1 MIQLSIKI
9 MNQEASHII
18 HQQVTFWHASLL
30 FHFLFINLSKNV
42 HQYSCQSWTC
52 SSIITTGW
60 LGIQEF
66 CKNQWKHSVR
76 INGIYGIYNTG
87 YNSIHYH
94 LDIFLCLLCSSK
106 NDTNICAHFFL
117 SREPV
122 FKHLPAQHRPWLTSQ
137 VGFAKPFSKASW
149 NIEEKWNRF
158 ARRILSDKTMEMSPR
173 SPSSLP
179 WFFSLHI
186 KKKGRKGGR
195 EEKKER
201 KERKKGIK
209 KERKKERKEGRKEEK
224 GRKKERKKPI
234 ESTILRYSFFTF

>member
-1 MIQLSIKI
+1 MSELD
-9 MNQEASHII
+9 
-18 HQQVTFWHASLL
+18 V
-30 FHFLFINLSKNV
+30 FINYNHRLAGDTRVLQKSMKA
-42 HQYSCQSWTC
+42 
-52 SSIITTGW
+52 
-60 LGIQEF
+60 
-66 CKNQWKHSVR
+66 SVR

-94 LDIFLCLLCSSK
+94 LYIFLCLLCSSK

-149 NIEEKWNRF
+149 NIKEKWNRF

-186 KKKGRKGGR
+186 KKK
-195 EEKKER
+195 ER
-201 KERKKGIK
+201 KEGREGWRK
-209 KERKKERKEGRKEEK
+209 RKKERKEERKEEK
-224 GRKKERKKPI
+224 GRKKGRKKPI